1 MEFTGLIKKYPKGRP
16 KHYKREPKFYSFQR
30 NAGKFTVRKRN
41 VYYGSFKREK
51 EARRCVELLKEC
63 DWDKK
68 EMPNILNK
76 INQEIME
83 GAL

>member
-16 KHYKREPKFYSFQR
+16 KHYKRQPKFYSFQR
-30 NAGKFTVRKRN
+30 NAGKFTVNKRN

-63 DWDKK
+63 DWDKTQ
-68 EMPNILNK
+68 MPNILNK